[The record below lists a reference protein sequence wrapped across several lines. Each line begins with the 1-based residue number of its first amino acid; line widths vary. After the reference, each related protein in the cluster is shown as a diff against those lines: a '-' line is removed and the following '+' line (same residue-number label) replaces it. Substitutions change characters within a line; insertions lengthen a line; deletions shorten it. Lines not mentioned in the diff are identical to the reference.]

1 MDHIRRQS
9 KVARRRLT
17 CQRFLAYLPW
27 TLLVAGLVTAVGL
40 GLPKI
45 VHLEV
50 EPNIWMACW
59 VGVSVLVALI
69 VTVCLALIGRPTLPD
84 AAAEIDRRFG
94 MRERLSSA
102 LVLNETDKKSELGV
116 ALVADAQRRAK
127 TVDVSDQFRWGFH
140 RKLLVPLIPAVLVG
154 LLCMLPDKEL
164 KEDVAKANSMSLT
177 QVKNSTETLMQK
189 IQAKRKAAEKQGLTA
204 AVDMFKKLEG
214 ELAELRKNTKMD
226 TKQAFAKLNDIKN
239 QLDER
244 RKELGDSD
252 TLRKNLQNLKKLE
265 PGPADELAD
274 AMKEGDFSKA
284 EKALEELLEKMQ
296 AGEMTKSDM
305 QKMQKQLEQ
314 LQNAMSEA
322 AQAHEAG
329 KESLKEQIKQ
339 AEQAGDTQ
347 KAAQLQRKLEQ
358 MQASDSSMAQMQEL
372 ANMLSEASQSMQ
384 EGDMQSASEAF
395 EKMAEQLSQMNASDE
410 QLQELDEL
418 MDSLAES
425 KADMMGDMQGMGQMP
440 GQIPGNGDG
449 QGEGQGSGERPE
461 EEDDVDFYDAR
472 EREKMRMG
480 ETVYGGKVGGANKKG
495 TTQFE
500 VQEAVLTSMSEE
512 PEPLDDTPL
521 SKARR
526 DHTRDYFNAVREGK

>member
-17 CQRFLAYLPW
+17 CQRFLGYLPW

-226 TKQAFAKLNDIKN
+226 TKQAFAKLNDIKD

-329 KESLKEQIKQ
+329 KESLKDQIKQ

>member
-226 TKQAFAKLNDIKN
+226 TKQAFAKLNDIKD

>member
-17 CQRFLAYLPW
+17 CQRFLGYLPW

-226 TKQAFAKLNDIKN
+226 TKQAFAKLNDIKD